1 MKGRKILAIFLVVF
15 TIMLISFSFYTYQM
29 VNTPNVLI
37 DQEDRVFI
45 VPEGST
51 FGDVQAR
58 LYEGNYVNEAVS
70 FGVLAKLMNYDKSVK
85 PGRYLLKRGMSNLD
99 ALRLLRSGQQE
110 PLNITF
116 NNVRLKEELAE
127 KICTNVAADAD
138 QFLALLNDSAVVNEY
153 GLTTETILCM
163 FIPNTYEVFWTITE
177 RELMD
182 RMHQEYKRFWNDER
196 RAKADALG
204 MTLTEVSILASV
216 VQAEQLGH
224 PDERPKVAGLYLNRL
239 ERNIALQADPTLV
252 YALGDFS
259 IKRVLEGDKEID
271 SPYNTYLYA
280 GLPPGPIN
288 LPEIS
293 SIDAVLNYEDHDYL
307 YMCAKEDFSGY
318 HNFAASLQEHLNN
331 ARKYQ
336 RALNQ
341 AKVYR

>member
-1 MKGRKILAIFLVVF
+1 
-15 TIMLISFSFYTYQM
+15 
-29 VNTPNVLI
+29 
-37 DQEDRVFI
+37 
-45 VPEGST
+45 
-51 FGDVQAR
+51 
-58 LYEGNYVNEAVS
+58 
-70 FGVLAKLMNYDKSVK
+70 
-85 PGRYLLKRGMSNLD
+85 
-99 ALRLLRSGQQE
+99 LLRSGQQA
-110 PLNITF
+110 PLNVTF
-116 NNVRLKEELAE
+116 NNIRLKEELAE
-127 KICTNVAADAD
+127 KICSEVSADAD
-138 QFLALLNDSAVVNEY
+138 EFLALLNDSSVVSEY
-153 GLTTETILCM
+153 GFTTETIMCM

-182 RMHQEYKRFWNDER
+182 RMYQEYKRFWNDER

-204 MTLTEVSILASV
+204 LTLTEVSILASV

-224 PDERPKVAGLYLNRL
+224 PDERPRVAGLYINRL

-259 IKRVLEGDKEID
+259 IKRVLDTDKEID

-318 HNFAASLQEHLNN
+318 HNFANNLQDHLNN

-341 AKVYR
+341 ARVYR